1 MVWCGG
7 DAKGGVSKANRHDY
21 GILVKKKNPL
31 DPQPVLFCFF
41 LVIGVVFASLLF
53 FVNWVVVVLCLLSLC
68 VCEREREREREREQK
83 I

>member
-21 GILVKKKNPL
+21 GIPVKKKNPL

-41 LVIGVVFASLLF
+41 LVIGVVFASL
-53 FVNWVVVVLCLLSLC
+53 
-68 VCEREREREREREQK
+68 
-83 I
+83 